1 MEFYERVGT
10 PETLEHYPYVT
21 RRLVHL
27 YEKGALTNVKDF
39 DIEPDYGYVA
49 RINYINGGCRIT
61 YGSDLG
67 LNEGAAC
74 ELAKDKGHTK
84 FMLRTIGVEYPEG
97 EEFLLPSWAEIVQI
111 NSKKIPAANLK
122 LANEADPYIESHF
135 GYPAYIKPVAGSKG
149 GNIFKVYNPDE
160 LQTVLN
166 LYEEKKVHLAIV
178 EKPFDMPDYRVVM
191 LDGELISAYQ
201 RLPLTVTGDGNHT
214 VGQLLLELQEQY
226 AEIGRDTRISLDDP
240 RIASHLAKDNLT
252 LDSRP
257 DPKVK
262 VVLLPVSNL
271 SAGGTSV
278 DVSDTIDKHWVEL
291 AAYVAK
297 NFNLRLCGVDLACED
312 ITDPKSRYLVIE
324 VNAAPGLDNYAMSG
338 VAQQKL
344 VDEFYTKVFNALPG
358 APTKQ

>member
-1 MEFYERVGT
+1 MEFQEKVIARE
-10 PETLEHYPYVT
+10 PPEHYPYVT

-27 YEKGALTNVKDF
+27 YETGALTNVKDF
-39 DIEPDYGYVA
+39 NLEPNYGYVT
-49 RINYINGGCRIT
+49 RINYIDGSCRIT

-84 FMLRTIGVEYPEG
+84 FMLRTIGVECPEG
-97 EEFLLPSWAEIVQI
+97 EEFLLPSWAEIVK
-111 NSKKIPAANLK
+111 NNPKNIPTTNLH
-122 LANEADPYIESHF
+122 LVSEADPYIRSHF

-149 GNIFKVYNPDE
+149 GNIFKVFNTDE
-160 LQTVLN
+160 LKTVLD

-178 EKPFDMPDYRVVM
+178 EKPFNMPDYRVVI

-201 RLPLTVTGDGNHT
+201 RLPLTVTGDGYHT
-214 VGQLLLELQEQY
+214 VGQLLSELQEQY
-226 AEIGRDTRISLDDP
+226 TEIGRDTRISLDDP
-240 RIASHLAKDNLT
+240 RIASNLAKNKLT
-252 LDSRP
+252 LGSKP
-257 DPKVK
+257 EPLAK
-262 VVLLPVSNL
+262 VVLLPISNL

-278 DVSDTIDKHWVEL
+278 DVSDSINKHWVDL
-291 AAYVAK
+291 AVYVAK

-338 VAQQKL
+338 GAQQKL
-344 VDEFYTKVFNALPG
+344 VDEFYTKVLNALPG
-358 APTKQ
+358 DPTK

>member
-1 MEFYERVGT
+1 MEFQERVMASE
-10 PETLEHYPYVT
+10 PPEHYPYVT

-27 YEKGALTNVKDF
+27 FEIGALTNVKDF
-39 DIEPDYGYVA
+39 DIEPDYGYVS
-49 RINYINGGCRIT
+49 RINYVDGSHRVT

-84 FMLRTIGVEYPEG
+84 FMLRTIGVECPEG
-97 EEFLLPSWAEIVQI
+97 EEFLLPSWAEVVQ
-111 NSKKIPAANLK
+111 NNPKKIPTGNLR
-122 LANEADPYIESHF
+122 LASDADPYIKSHF

-160 LQTVLN
+160 LKTVLDF
-166 LYEEKKVHLAIV
+166 YEEKKVHLAIV
-178 EKPFDMPDYRVVM
+178 EKPFDMPDYRVVI

-201 RLPLTVTGDGNHT
+201 RLPLTVTGDGYHT
-214 VGQLLLELQEQY
+214 VAQLLSALQEQY
-226 AEIGRDTRISLDDP
+226 AEIGRDTRISQDDP
-240 RIASHLAKDNLT
+240 RIASYLAKSKLT
-252 LDSRP
+252 LNSRP
-257 DPKVK
+257 DPQAE

-278 DVSDTIDKHWVEL
+278 DVSSSIDQHWVDL
-291 AAYVAK
+291 AVYVAK

-338 VAQQKL
+338 DAQQKL
-344 VDEFYTKVFNALPG
+344 VDEFYTKVLNALPG
-358 APTKQ
+358 ALTK